1 MKRDDTPILIQKY
14 INGTCT
20 EEEREQLLRW
30 YRSPQNEI
38 VEWPAAAGME
48 EEAVYQRIFSKIEQ
62 EIDQNHTPVHQLI
75 PDTTSLQPKKSNF
88 NWQKI
93 AVAAA
98 LILTSGI
105 AVYFYQQH
113 SSIPPIE
120 QLTFKN
126 EVKPGG
132 NKAILKLADGSEVV
146 LDAAANGRLAQRK
159 DINFSNTKDGQLAYN
174 KQKNTPSDNAEALKY
189 NTVSTPKGGQYRIIL
204 PDGTKV
210 WLNAASSI
218 RFPTNFLPG
227 ERKVTISGEVYFE
240 VAKNKHQPFRVIAD
254 QQILEVLGTK
264 FNINAYADQQQINTT
279 LAEGSVKL
287 GRLKSSNYQ
296 VLKPGE
302 QAQMKTID
310 ENPAKISSA
319 DLEEVLAWK
328 NDAFVFNN
336 TPTQEVMKQMERW
349 YNVELIYKGAA
360 PNLYFTGIIP
370 RESNLSTFLRVLEGT
385 GGVKFGIEQNKVII
399 QKTK

>member
-20 EEEREQLLRW
+20 KEEREQLLRW
-30 YRSPQNEI
+30 YRSPKHEI
-38 VEWPAAAGME
+38 VEWPDAPGMDE
-48 EEAVYQRIFSKIEQ
+48 TAVYQRIFSKIEQ
-62 EIDQNHTPVHQLI
+62 EIDSKRSAVTPLT
-75 PDTTSLQPKKSNF
+75 PDSSELKTRKLHF

-105 AVYFYQQH
+105 AVYFYQQYPASPH
-113 SSIPPIE
+113 IE

-132 NKAILKLADGSEVV
+132 NKAILKLADGTELV
-146 LDAAANGRLAQRK
+146 LDGAKNGALAQRK
-159 DINFSNTKDGQLAYN
+159 DINFSNTSDGQLAYN
-174 KQKNTPSDNAEALKY
+174 RQKNDPSGNAEALNY

-254 QQILEVLGTK
+254 KQILEVLGTK
-264 FNINAYADQQQINTT
+264 FNISAYKDAPQISTT

-287 GRLKSSNYQ
+287 GRLKFNNYQ

-302 QAQMKTID
+302 QAQMKTTD
-310 ENPAKISSA
+310 ENPAKISAA

-336 TPTQEVMKQMERW
+336 TPTNEVMKQMERW
-349 YNVELIYKGAA
+349 YNVELVYKGTA
-360 PNLYFTGIIP
+360 PDLYFTGVIP
-370 RESNLSTFLRVLEGT
+370 RESNLSTFLSVLEGT

-399 QKTK
+399 QKIK

>member
-20 EEEREQLLRW
+20 EEEREILLKW
-30 YRSPQNEI
+30 YRSPQNET
-38 VEWPAAAGME
+38 VEWPATPEME
-48 EEAVYQRIFSKIEQ
+48 ETAVYQRIFSKVEA
-62 EIDQNHTPVHQLI
+62 EINLQSPAIHQLH
-75 PDTTSLQPKKSNF
+75 PDPNSLEPKKSLF

-98 LILTSGI
+98 LILTSSI
-105 AVYFYQQH
+105 AIYFYQQH
-113 SSIPPIE
+113 ANTAPTE

-132 NKAILKLADGSEVV
+132 DKAILKLADGTEVE
-146 LDAAANGRLAQRK
+146 LDGAKNDLLAQRK
-159 DINFSNTKDGQLAYN
+159 DINFNNTKDGQLAYN
-174 KQKNTPSDNAEALKY
+174 KQNSSDIQQTEALKY
-189 NTVSTPKGGQYRIIL
+189 NTVSTPRGGQYRIIL

-227 ERKVTISGEVYFE
+227 ERKVSISGEVYFE
-240 VAKNKHQPFRVIAD
+240 VAKNKHQPFRVISD
-254 QQILEVLGTK
+254 TQILEVLGTK
-264 FNINAYADQQQINTT
+264 FNISAYPDQPQINTT

-287 GRLKSSNYQ
+287 GRIQTHTYQ
-296 VLKPGE
+296 LLKPGE
-302 QAQMKTID
+302 QAQMKTKD
-310 ENPAKISSA
+310 QSPAKISSA

-336 TPTQEVMKQMERW
+336 TPTDEVMKQMQRW
-349 YNVELIYKGAA
+349 YNVELEYKGPV
-360 PNLYFTGIIP
+360 PNLSFTGVIP
-370 RESNLSTFLRVLEGT
+370 RDSNLSTFLKVLEGT

-399 QKTK
+399 QKVK

>member
-20 EEEREQLLRW
+20 EQEREQLLKW

-62 EIDQNHTPVHQLI
+62 GIDQKHSPVHQLI
-75 PDTTSLQPKKSNF
+75 PDTASVQLKKSNF

-105 AVYFYQQH
+105 AIYFYQQYPA
-113 SSIPPIE
+113 SPRIE

-174 KQKNTPSDNAEALKY
+174 KQKNTPSDNPEALKY

-349 YNVELIYKGAA
+349 YNVELVYKGAA
-360 PNLYFTGIIP
+360 PILYFTGVIP

>member
-20 EEEREQLLRW
+20 EEEREQLLKW

-48 EEAVYQRIFSKIEQ
+48 EEAVYQRIFSKIE
-62 EIDQNHTPVHQLI
+62 EGIDQKHSPVHQLI
-75 PDTTSLQPKKSNF
+75 PDTEGLQLKKSNF
-88 NWQKI
+88 YWQKI

-98 LILTSGI
+98 LILTSGMAI
-105 AVYFYQQH
+105 YFYQQYPA
-113 SSIPPIE
+113 SPPIE

-174 KQKNTPSDNAEALKY
+174 KQKNTTSDNAEALKY

-349 YNVELIYKGAA
+349 YNVELVYKGAA
-360 PNLYFTGIIP
+360 PILYFTGVIP

>member
-1 MKRDDTPILIQKY
+1 MKREDTPILIQKY

-20 EEEREQLLRW
+20 QEEREQLLKW

-38 VEWPAAAGME
+38 VEWPEKPEMAE
-48 EEAVYQRIFSKIEQ
+48 TAVYQRIFSKIEQ
-62 EIDQNHTPVHQLI
+62 EIDLQSPAIHKLNPEAN
-75 PDTTSLQPKKSNF
+75 PLQPKKSSF
-88 NWQKI
+88 NWQKT

-98 LILTSGI
+98 LILTGSI
-105 AVYFYQQH
+105 AIFFYQQQKDTA
-113 SSIPPIE
+113 PTE
-120 QLTFKN
+120 LLTFKN

-132 NKAILKLADGSEVV
+132 NKAILKLADGTEVV
-146 LDAAANGRLAQRK
+146 LDGTANGSLAQRK
-159 DINFSNTKDGQLAYN
+159 DINFNNTKDGQLAYN
-174 KQKNTPSDNAEALKY
+174 KQNSSDTKSAATLKY

-227 ERKVTISGEVYFE
+227 ERKVSISGEVYFE
-240 VAKNKHQPFRVIAD
+240 VTKNKHQPFRVISDA
-254 QQILEVLGTK
+254 QILEVLGTK
-264 FNINAYADQQQINTT
+264 FNISAYPDQPHINTT

-287 GRLKSSNYQ
+287 GRIQTNTYQ
-296 VLKPGE
+296 LLKPGE
-302 QAQMKTID
+302 QAQMKVKD
-310 ENPAKISSA
+310 QSPAKITAA

-336 TPTQEVMKQMERW
+336 TPTDEVMKQMERW
-349 YNVELIYKGAA
+349 YNVELEYKGPQ
-360 PNLYFTGIIP
+360 PNLSFTGVIP
-370 RESNLSTFLRVLEGT
+370 RNSNLSTFLKVLEGT

>member
-20 EEEREQLLRW
+20 EEEREQLLKW

-38 VEWPAAAGME
+38 VEWPAATGME
-48 EEAVYQRIFSKIEQ
+48 EAAVYQRIFSKIEQ
-62 EIDQNHTPVHQLI
+62 EIEPQHPAIHQLI
-75 PDTTSLQPKKSNF
+75 PNTADLQPQKTNF

-98 LILTSGI
+98 LILTSGV

-113 SSIPPIE
+113 AAIPPIE

-146 LDAAANGRLAQRK
+146 LDAAANGKLAQRK
-159 DINFSNTKDGQLAYN
+159 DINFSNTRDGQLAYN
-174 KQKNTPSDNAEALKY
+174 KQKNTLSDNAEALKY
-189 NTVSTPKGGQYRIIL
+189 NTLSTPKGGQYRIIL

-254 QQILEVLGTK
+254 QQVLEVLGTK

-296 VLKPGE
+296 FLKPGE
-302 QAQMKTID
+302 QAQMNTK
-310 ENPAKISSA
+310 EQSPAKISTA

-336 TPTQEVMKQMERW
+336 TPINEVMKQMERW
-349 YNVELIYKGAA
+349 YNVELVYKGAA
-360 PNLYFTGIIP
+360 PNLYFTGVIP

-399 QKTK
+399 QKIK

>member
-20 EEEREQLLRW
+20 EEEREQLLKW

-48 EEAVYQRIFSKIEQ
+48 EEAVYQRIFSKIE
-62 EIDQNHTPVHQLI
+62 EGIDQKHSPVHQLI
-75 PDTTSLQPKKSNF
+75 PDTEGLQLKKSNF

-98 LILTSGI
+98 LILTSGMAI
-105 AVYFYQQH
+105 YFYQQYPA
-113 SSIPPIE
+113 SAPIE

-174 KQKNTPSDNAEALKY
+174 KQKNTTSDNAEALKY

-349 YNVELIYKGAA
+349 YNVELVYKGAA
-360 PNLYFTGIIP
+360 PILYFTGVIP